1 MRNRQGRGGRLLRK
15 KRRFQ
20 REKDGMGAKMSKE
33 TILNALRGQGDT
45 HFGMTLRPFNFYI
58 FIGFF
63 SCVCVWVG
71 VVQSTGHT

>member
-1 MRNRQGRGGRLLRK
+1 
-15 KRRFQ
+15 
-20 REKDGMGAKMSKE
+20 MGAKMSKE